1 MREEWREDY
10 ERDRL
15 QLLEEIDTVFEA
27 ASLGYLTDEVQM
39 VEGLYGKMMDDYG
52 DGVLRLSFA
61 NWHSKSRIVIE
72 KPLDA
77 APEAHKK
84 SIFSDESKEIAFN
97 FYIFDLLQENI
108 AVEDSSLDLDGD
120 VEFLQIEIYNDAK
133 LALVYLGKP
142 YDFITNN
149 RSEDSEDVDLNN
161 QDDEYYDDDEEEE
174 GEYMAMPE
182 GFSEKSTIVLGAE
195 FSEQGMK
202 MHNKIRHIIRGQ
214 LGLDFWA
221 DNFSNSL
228 SQTID
233 DYTQFL
239 K

>member
-27 ASLGYLTDEVQM
+27 ASLGYLNDEVQM
-39 VEGLYGKMMDDYG
+39 TEGLYGKMMDDYG

-72 KPLDA
+72 KPLAA

-108 AVEDSSLDLDGD
+108 AVDDSSLDLDGD

-133 LALVYLGKP
+133 LALIYLGRP
-142 YDFITNN
+142 YDFVTNN
-149 RSEDSEDVDLNN
+149 RNE
-161 QDDEYYDDDEEEE
+161 DDEEDSYDNQS
-174 GEYMAMPE
+174 GEYDEDNEEEDEYMPMPE
-182 GFSEKSTIVLGAE
+182 GFPEKSTIVLGAE

-214 LGLDFWA
+214 LGIDFWA
-221 DNFSNSL
+221 HNFSNSL